1 MKLNNSLIL
10 LILAI
15 FSICASC
22 DRKED
27 DAYYPY
33 ANQMDTIIHD
43 GIIRTFLLHVPPG
56 YSESEQTP
64 LVIALHG
71 YTSSAAGFENGSRL
85 SDKADAEGFIIVYP
99 NGLAYPWTSSNPQ
112 AWNAGSQYE
121 EWTRGTDDVGFIDE
135 MIELIRRHYSIDA
148 SRIFVT
154 GHSNGSRM
162 TYRVGY
168 ELSCKIAAIAPHSGQ
183 MVYEPETY
191 ADCPLPVLHLHAIND
206 NTVLYNGSTA
216 TNTND
221 LTYAPV
227 DSVLSDWAAMF
238 SCNTNPDITFSNSDY
253 TVKKWNCPGDYP
265 DIELYMTNRGGHSWF
280 TASNCGLAANDVIWD
295 FFMAHPKE

>member
-1 MKLNNSLIL
+1 MRLPYLPAFIIL
-10 LILAI
+10 VI
-15 FSICASC
+15 FSIYTSC
-22 DRKED
+22 NKEKED
-27 DAYYPY
+27 TYFPY
-33 ANQMDTIIHD
+33 ANMMDTVIHD
-43 GIIRTFLLHVPPG
+43 GIIRTYLLHIPPG

-71 YTSSAAGFENGSRL
+71 YTSSATSFENGSRL
-85 SDKADAEGFIIVYP
+85 SDKADAEGFIIAYP

-121 EWTRGTDDVGFIDE
+121 EWTRGTDDVGFIDD
-135 MIELIRRHYSIDA
+135 MLELIKRHYSIDA

-183 MVYEPETY
+183 MVFEPETHI
-191 ADCPLPVLHLHAIND
+191 DCPVPVLHLHATD
-206 NTVLYNGSTA
+206 DHTVLYNGSTA
-216 TNTND
+216 ANTSD
-221 LTYAPV
+221 LVYAPV

-238 SCNTNPDITFSNSDY
+238 SCNADPETIFSNVDY
-253 TVKKWNCPGDYP
+253 TIKKWNCPGDYP
-265 DIELYMTNRGGHSWF
+265 DIELYLTNRGDHGWF
-280 TASNCGLAANDVIWD
+280 TIENSGLSANDVIWN
-295 FFMAHPKE
+295 FFKAHPK